1 MNYELLV
8 FAPIFLSLFIYL
20 PTRKLGGTK
29 YITLALFI
37 YMFSKT
43 IELYKQ
49 LPQDGYLEL
58 GNFLKVDA
66 FDFVLTLQ
74 VDRLSVI
81 MLLLTCVLLILVT
94 LSSWSLEK
102 KPAAY
107 FSLLI
112 FFSGAIFGVFMSTN
126 LLWFFIFWELTLI
139 PMFFL
144 VGIWGAEGRIYAA
157 VKFFLYTHVASMLI
171 LLAFFLMHK
180 QSGFFDMTLIKESML
195 STPILIWSLLF
206 IGFAVKMPLF
216 PFHTWLPDAHVQA
229 PAPISAL
236 LAGVLLKMG
245 AYGMIR
251 LVLLLLPEASHKYA
265 WILLVLGLL
274 TLLFAGFMALYETH
288 IKRMVAYSS
297 ISHMGLIAI
306 AMAALSFDSLS
317 AALYEMIGHALIIS
331 PLFLIAGFLHQKMHT
346 WEMGEMGGIM
356 QKVPYI
362 SAIFVLAGLGALGL
376 PGTMGFIGEIT
387 ILISSIKSFGTW
399 MVVILIGSLISASY
413 LIWTFRRV
421 IYGEMSAKVRKTD
434 FSMNKIEFFA
444 LLLFTLLIIFFGIF
458 PAPLF
463 EAINQAFSS
472 YFMAGGAL

>member
-1 MNYELLV
+1 
-8 FAPIFLSLFIYL
+8 
-20 PTRKLGGTK
+20 
-29 YITLALFI
+29 
-37 YMFSKT
+37 
-43 IELYKQ
+43 
-49 LPQDGYLEL
+49 
-58 GNFLKVDA
+58 
-66 FDFVLTLQ
+66 
-74 VDRLSVI
+74 
-81 MLLLTCVLLILVT
+81 MLLLTSILLILVT

-139 PMFFL
+139 PMLFL
-144 VGIWGAEGRIYAA
+144 VGVWGAEGRVYAA
-157 VKFFLYTHVASMLI
+157 IKFFLYTHVASMLI
-171 LLAFFLMHK
+171 LLAFFLMYK
-180 QSGFFDMTLIKESML
+180 QSGTFDMTLIKESML
-195 STPILIWSLLF
+195 STPILIYFLLF

-229 PAPISAL
+229 PAPVSAL

-265 WILLVLGLL
+265 WILLTLGLI

-288 IKRMVAYSS
+288 IKKMVAYSS

-306 AMAALSFDSLS
+306 AMSALSFDSLS

-331 PLFLIAGFLHQKMHT
+331 PLFLIAGFFHQKLHS
-346 WEMGEMGGIM
+346 WEMKDMGGIM
-356 QKVPYI
+356 QKAPYL

-376 PGTMGFIGEIT
+376 PGTMGFIGEIS
-387 ILISSIKSFGTW
+387 ILISSINSFGAW
-399 MVVILIGSLISASY
+399 IVVILIGSLLSASY

-421 IYGEMSAKVRKTD
+421 IYGEISAKVNTTD
-434 FSMNKIEFFA
+434 FSMNRVEFFA
-444 LLLFTLLIIFFGIF
+444 LAIFTLLIIFFGIF
-458 PAPLF
+458 PSSLF
-463 EAINQAFSS
+463 EAINQAFST
-472 YFMAGGAL
+472 YFHAGGAI

>member
-1 MNYELLV
+1 MSYVAL
-8 FAPIFLSLFIYL
+8 IFLPLFGSLFIYL
-20 PTRKLGGTK
+20 PTRNLGGTK

-37 YMFSKT
+37 FMFSQMIALFT
-43 IELYKQ
+43 A
-49 LPQDGYLEL
+49 LPEHGYMML
-58 GNFLKVDA
+58 GEYLPVTK
-66 FDFVLTLQ
+66 FDFILTLQ

-81 MLLLTCVLLILVT
+81 MLLLSSVLLILVT
-94 LSSWSLEK
+94 LASWSVEK

-112 FFSGAIFGVFMSTN
+112 FFSGAIFGVFLSTN

-139 PMFFL
+139 PMLFL

-157 VKFFLYTHVASMLI
+157 IKFFLYTHVASMLI
-171 LLAFFLMHK
+171 LLAFFLMYK
-180 QSGFFDMTLIKESML
+180 ESGTFDMTLIKESML
-195 STPILIWSLLF
+195 STPVLIYFLLF

-229 PAPISAL
+229 PAPVSAL

-251 LVLLLLPEASHKYA
+251 LVLLLLPETSQKYA
-265 WILLVLGLL
+265 WILLTLGLI

-288 IKRMVAYSS
+288 IKKMVAYSS

-306 AMAALSFDSLS
+306 AMSALSFDSLS

-331 PLFLIAGFLHQKMHT
+331 PLFLIAGFFHQKLHS
-346 WEMGEMGGIM
+346 WEMKDMGGIM
-356 QKVPYI
+356 QKAPYL

-376 PGTMGFIGEIT
+376 PGTMGFIGEIS
-387 ILISSIKSFGTW
+387 ILISAIESFGAW
-399 MVVILIGSLISASY
+399 IVVILFGSLLASAY

-421 IYGEMSAKVRKTD
+421 IYGQMSAKVSATD
-434 FSMNKIEFFA
+434 FSMHKVEFFA
-444 LLLFTLLIIFFGIF
+444 LVIFALLILFFGIF
-458 PAPLF
+458 PSSLF
-463 EAINQAFSS
+463 EVINQAFSP
-472 YFMAGGAL
+472 YLNAGGAL

>member
-1 MNYELLV
+1 MSYEYLI
-8 FAPIFLSLFIYL
+8 FAPLVLALFIYI
-20 PTRKLGGTK
+20 PTRNLGGTK
-29 YITLALFI
+29 YIALALFL

-43 IELYKQ
+43 IELYQ
-49 LPQDGYLEL
+49 SLPAHGYKLL
-58 GNFLKVDA
+58 GEFLDVKA
-66 FDFVLTLQ
+66 FDFALTLQ

-81 MLLLTCVLLILVT
+81 MLLLTSVLLILVT

-139 PMFFL
+139 PMLFL

-157 VKFFLYTHVASMLI
+157 IKFFLYTHVASMLI
-171 LLAFFLMHK
+171 LLAFFMMYK
-180 QSGFFDMTLIKESML
+180 QSGTFDMSLIKESML
-195 STPILIWSLLF
+195 STPILIWWLLF
-206 IGFAVKMPLF
+206 IGFAVKIPLF

-229 PAPISAL
+229 PAPVSAL

-251 LVLLLLPEASHKYA
+251 LVLLLLPEASQRYA
-265 WILLVLGLL
+265 WVLVTLGLL

-288 IKRMVAYSS
+288 IKKMVAYSS

-306 AMAALSFDSLS
+306 AMGALSFDSLS

-331 PLFLIAGFLHQKMHT
+331 PLFLIAGFLHHKLNS
-346 WEMGEMGGIM
+346 WEMEDMGGIM
-356 QKVPYI
+356 QKAPYL

-376 PGTMGFIGEIT
+376 PGTMGFIGEIS
-387 ILISSIKSFGTW
+387 ILISSIESFGSW
-399 MVVILIGSLISASY
+399 MVVILIGSLISAAY

-421 IYGEMSAKVRKTD
+421 IYGEISTKVEQTD
-434 FSMNKIEFFA
+434 FSMNRVEFLA
-444 LLLFTLLIIFFGIF
+444 LVIFSILIIYFGLF
-458 PAPLF
+458 PQTLF
-463 EAINQAFSS
+463 SEINQAFDS
-472 YFMAGGAL
+472 FFNIGGLS

>member
-1 MNYELLV
+1 MNYELLI
-8 FAPIFLSLFIYL
+8 FAPIALSLLIYI
-20 PTRKLGGTK
+20 PTRNVGGTK
-29 YITLALFI
+29 YVALALFV

-49 LPQDGYLEL
+49 LPEHGYMLLGKFLEV
-58 GNFLKVDA
+58 KA

-94 LSSWSLEK
+94 LSSWSLTK

-126 LLWFFIFWELTLI
+126 FIWFFIFWELTLI
-139 PMFFL
+139 PMLFL

-157 VKFFLYTHVASMLI
+157 IKFFLYTHVASMLI
-171 LLAFFLMHK
+171 LLAFFLIYK
-180 QSGFFDMTLIKESML
+180 QSGTFDMTLVKEAML
-195 STPILIWSLLF
+195 TTPALIWWLMF

-229 PAPISAL
+229 PSPVSAL

-245 AYGMIR
+245 AYAMMRMVI
-251 LVLLLLPEASHKYA
+251 LLLPIQAEKFA
-265 WILLVLGLL
+265 WIFVVLGLL
-274 TLLFAGFMALYETH
+274 TLLYAGFMALYETH
-288 IKRMVAYSS
+288 VKKMVAYSS

-306 AMAALSFDSLS
+306 AMGAMSYASLS
-317 AALYEMIGHALIIS
+317 AALFEMIGHALIIS
-331 PLFLIAGFLHQKMHT
+331 PLFLIAGFLHQKMNT
-346 WEMGEMGGIM
+346 WEMTDMGGVM
-356 QKVPYI
+356 QKAPYL

-387 ILISSIKSFGTW
+387 ILISTIESFGSW
-399 MVVILIGSLISASY
+399 MVVILLGSLISASY

-421 IYGEMSAKVRKTD
+421 IYGEMSEGVKNAN
-434 FSMNKIEFFA
+434 FSMNRVEFFS
-444 LLLFTLLIIFFGIF
+444 LLVFAFLIILFGIY
-458 PAPLF
+458 PQTLF
-463 EAINQAFSS
+463 DEINQAFGV
-472 YFMAGGAL
+472 YFTGGTL

>member
-1 MNYELLV
+1 MSYEYLI
-8 FAPIFLSLFIYL
+8 FAPLVLALFIYI
-20 PTRKLGGTK
+20 PTRNLGGTK
-29 YITLALFI
+29 HVALALFL

-43 IELYKQ
+43 IELYQ
-49 LPQDGYLEL
+49 SLPAHGYKLL
-58 GNFLKVDA
+58 GEFLDVKA
-66 FDFVLTLQ
+66 FDFALTLQ

-81 MLLLTCVLLILVT
+81 MLLLTSVLLILVT

-139 PMFFL
+139 PMLFL

-157 VKFFLYTHVASMLI
+157 IKFFLYTHVASMLI
-171 LLAFFLMHK
+171 LLAFFMMYK
-180 QSGFFDMTLIKESML
+180 QSGTFDMSLIKESML
-195 STPILIWSLLF
+195 STPILIWWLLF
-206 IGFAVKMPLF
+206 IGFAVKIPLF

-229 PAPISAL
+229 PAPVSAL

-251 LVLLLLPEASHKYA
+251 LVLLLLPEASQRYA
-265 WILLVLGLL
+265 WVLVTLGLL

-288 IKRMVAYSS
+288 IKKMVAYSS

-306 AMAALSFDSLS
+306 AMGALSFDSLS

-331 PLFLIAGFLHQKMHT
+331 PLFLIAGFLHHKLNS
-346 WEMGEMGGIM
+346 WEMEDMGGIM
-356 QKVPYI
+356 QKAPYL

-376 PGTMGFIGEIT
+376 PGTMGFIGEIS
-387 ILISSIKSFGTW
+387 ILISSIESFGSW
-399 MVVILIGSLISASY
+399 MVIILIGSLISAAY

-421 IYGEMSAKVRKTD
+421 IYGEISTKVEQTD
-434 FSMNKIEFFA
+434 FSMNRVEFLA
-444 LLLFTLLIIFFGIF
+444 LVIFSILIIYFGLF
-458 PAPLF
+458 PQTLF
-463 EAINQAFSS
+463 SEINQAFDS
-472 YFMAGGAL
+472 FFNIGGLS

>member
-1 MNYELLV
+1 MSYEYLI
-8 FAPIFLSLFIYL
+8 FAPLVLALFIYI
-20 PTRKLGGTK
+20 PTRNLGGTK
-29 YITLALFI
+29 HVALALFL

-43 IELYKQ
+43 IELYQ
-49 LPQDGYLEL
+49 SLPAHGYKLL
-58 GNFLKVDA
+58 GEFLDVKA
-66 FDFVLTLQ
+66 FDFALTLQ

-81 MLLLTCVLLILVT
+81 MLLLTSVLLILVT

-139 PMFFL
+139 PMLFL

-157 VKFFLYTHVASMLI
+157 IKFFLYTHVASMLI
-171 LLAFFLMHK
+171 LLAFFMMYK
-180 QSGFFDMTLIKESML
+180 QSGTFDMSLIKESML
-195 STPILIWSLLF
+195 STPILIWWLLF
-206 IGFAVKMPLF
+206 IGFAVKIPLF

-229 PAPISAL
+229 PAPVSAL

-251 LVLLLLPEASHKYA
+251 LVLLLLPEASQRYA
-265 WILLVLGLL
+265 WVLVTLGLL

-288 IKRMVAYSS
+288 IKKMVAYSS

-306 AMAALSFDSLS
+306 AMGALSFDSLS

-331 PLFLIAGFLHQKMHT
+331 PLFLIAGFLHHKLNS
-346 WEMGEMGGIM
+346 WEMEDMGGIM
-356 QKVPYI
+356 QKAPYL

-376 PGTMGFIGEIT
+376 PGTMGFIGEIS
-387 ILISSIKSFGTW
+387 ILISSIESFGSW
-399 MVVILIGSLISASY
+399 MVVILIGSLISAAY

-421 IYGEMSAKVRKTD
+421 IYGEISTKVEQTD
-434 FSMNKIEFFA
+434 FSMNRVEFLA
-444 LLLFTLLIIFFGIF
+444 LVIFSILIIYFGLF
-458 PAPLF
+458 PQTLF
-463 EAINQAFSS
+463 SEINQAFDS
-472 YFMAGGAL
+472 FFNIGGLS